1 MWATKS
7 KIKVQA
13 IFYISDRKSAQE
25 FKNVLGPCIEAE
37 IVTILWKTDN
47 IRSIIVDKLLQQEM
61 CRKELTQGT
70 SGGDKIWK
78 HQHFFG
84 INKCLLNDR
93 INGIILI

>member
-1 MWATKS
+1 M
-7 KIKVQA
+7 KVPA

-25 FKNVLGPCIEAE
+25 FKNSLGPCIGAE

-47 IRSIIVDKLLQQEM
+47 IRSIVIDKLLEQEM

-70 SGGDKIWK
+70 SGGEKIWK

-84 INKCLLNDR
+84 IDKCLLNDK